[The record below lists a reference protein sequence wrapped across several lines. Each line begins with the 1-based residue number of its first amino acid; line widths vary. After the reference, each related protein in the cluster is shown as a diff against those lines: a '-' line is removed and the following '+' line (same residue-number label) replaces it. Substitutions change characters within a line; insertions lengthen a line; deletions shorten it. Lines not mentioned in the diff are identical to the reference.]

1 MDNSSAGVPAVIH
14 LQTVT
19 IQDGEQSDYV
29 LDVEGRLVQIGE
41 TLYLRYQEMNE
52 EEDSPAT
59 VTLKILPNG
68 DVQLTRN
75 GDNRSRLFFSDGKR
89 VQAQYKT
96 PYGLLAIDTVTP
108 SLKLQFNDTPFG
120 GSVSIDYFLYA
131 GEELLSEHKIRLQF
145 TV

>member
-1 MDNSSAGVPAVIH
+1 MELIKEGVWLLDNSSAGVPAVIH

-75 GDNRSRLFFSDGKR
+75 GDNRSRLFLVMANVSRHSTKR
-89 VQAQYKT
+89 HTAC
-96 PYGLLAIDTVTP
+96 
-108 SLKLQFNDTPFG
+108 
-120 GSVSIDYFLYA
+120 
-131 GEELLSEHKIRLQF
+131 
-145 TV
+145 